1 MNRLL
6 GDWTLTAQRS
16 RLDEVTSVFRNRP
29 SQIDTQYVLTGLLV
43 LAAIVLGMWLLSQL
57 LARQERRRSYNSAW
71 MLFLS
76 LSKAHRLSWPDR
88 WLLWRVAR
96 HQGLRDPARLF
107 LEPERLADNNLGPA
121 LRLRGAQLKGLRG
134 RLFAGLESRPDS
146 GKRGQDPFVRS
157 TLRAVP
163 AKGSCPLF
171 PGSPPSPGEPSPPQ
185 TAAEPPSL
193 SFPIADNPALDVP
206 PWAPQSDARSP

>member
-29 SQIDTQYVLTGLLV
+29 SQIDTQYMLTGLLV

-121 LRLRGAQLKGLRG
+121 LRLRGAQLKALRG
-134 RLFAGLESRPDS
+134 RLFAGLESRP
-146 GKRGQDPFVRS
+146 GR
-157 TLRAVP
+157 P
-163 AKGSCPLF
+163 A
-171 PGSPPSPGEPSPPQ
+171 GSPPSPGEPSPPQ